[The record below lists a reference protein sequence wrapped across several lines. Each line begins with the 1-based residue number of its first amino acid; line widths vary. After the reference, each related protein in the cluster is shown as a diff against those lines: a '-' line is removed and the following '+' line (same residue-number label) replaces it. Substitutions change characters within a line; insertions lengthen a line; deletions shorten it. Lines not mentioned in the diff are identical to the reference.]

1 MRFEDY
7 QTGPFF
13 DEMFEAGGE
22 PGRGQGARPAASRR

>member
-1 MRFEDY
+1 MKFQDY

-22 PGRGQGARPAASRR
+22 PRAAARALAQLI